1 MDFVCARTLKNSYIC
16 FHTQQIL
23 QIVINFY
30 FEEEAVTF
38 LDCVWLALCICFIQF
53 ESLEQ
58 NCGVWV
64 PDKLKQQLCTA
75 WLEPQDICI
84 AVTDLSAFPKHHFM
98 SSFSSWCTVHSVSLG
113 AEFKVNAV
121 LIAKIMDFFWGF
133 SVPEEKWVGERWF
146 CFWLLG
152 DGYASVTRVQNMY
165 WTR

>member
-1 MDFVCARTLKNSYIC
+1 MKVDFVCARTLKNSYIC

-58 NCGVWV
+58 NRGVWV

-75 WLEPQDICI
+75 WLEPRDICI

-133 SVPEEKWVGERWF
+133 SVPEENRSG
-146 CFWLLG
+146 
-152 DGYASVTRVQNMY
+152 
-165 WTR
+165 